1 MTDRFFDIRFTIH
14 VNGFEKTGW
23 SRVWAEDPLEAVI
36 CAIDDEVH
44 VIDSDEVE
52 SQVREQYKE
61 HKSLTAIRVEDDYEF
76 IYEIDDIAEL
86 KSVPVKVN
94 GKWTR
99 ILVPIEGL
107 ETRSRLPGALSY
119 FHK

>member
-1 MTDRFFDIRFTIH
+1 MTDRFFDIKFTIH
-14 VNGFEKTGW
+14 VNGFEKMGW
-23 SRVWAEDPLEAVI
+23 SRVVAEDPLEAVI

-52 SQVREQYKE
+52 RQVNEQYKQ
-61 HKSLTAIRVEDDYEF
+61 HKSITSIFVEDDYEF
-76 IYEIDDIAEL
+76 AYKIDDVIEL
-86 KSVPVKVN
+86 KDVPVKVN